1 MRELLEIGRSGM
13 FANQKSLDV
22 VGQNIANA
30 NTPGY
35 SRQRVELDAIE
46 FRKGGLSVGLGVNVE
61 TVKQL
66 RDTLVE
72 TQIQSKEGD
81 LGGLNEKIKLYEQL
95 EVLFASGSDNDLD
108 KLMTK
113 FFNSF
118 SELSNNPE
126 SLALRE
132 NVVFSAQNM
141 TSRFNEIAANL
152 DSFKDSTA
160 KEARTLVG
168 EVNRLTSDIAKLNV
182 QIANVSGTGQA
193 DNKALDLRATRLNEL
208 SKLVDIN
215 TIYSNNGSV
224 EVRIGNLVVVQHER
238 TFTVEPEIDSTNN
251 SLRLRLNNG
260 RTMKNVGGQLGAMID
275 SYENVLPEF
284 KTKIDTLASNLV
296 SKVNAIHVNGFN
308 LKDTSGID
316 FFKSGN
322 TTASSISVNSQIAQD
337 VSLIAASTT
346 AGTPGDN
353 TAARQI
359 FSLLDNSSAV
369 DNRSFI
375 EYSLGIAAETGFSIS
390 GMRTQVESI
399 TSSKQMLENQK
410 ADASG
415 VNMDE
420 ELANMIKFQN
430 AYQASA
436 RVIASVQVMYD
447 TVLSL
452 I

>member
-1 MRELLEIGRSGM
+1 MRELLEIGKRGM
-13 FANQKSLDV
+13 FANQKSLEV
-22 VGQNIANA
+22 VGQNVANA

-35 SRQRVELDAIE
+35 SRQRVELEAIE
-46 FRKGGLSVGLGVNVE
+46 FRKGGLSVGLGVNVA

-81 LGGLNEKIKLYEQL
+81 LGGFNEQIKLYEQL
-95 EVLFASGSDNDLD
+95 EVLFATGSDNDLD

-132 NVVFSAQNM
+132 SVVFSAQNM
-141 TSRFNEIAANL
+141 TSRFNEISANL
-152 DSFKDSTA
+152 DAIKDSLT
-160 KEARTLVG
+160 KESTTLVG

-193 DNKALDLRATRLNEL
+193 NNKALDLRAIRLNEL

-224 EVRIGNLVVVQHER
+224 EVRVGNLVVVQHDR
-238 TFTVEPEIDSTNN
+238 VFNVEQIDSTNN
-251 SLRLRLNNG
+251 ALRLRLNNG
-260 RTMKNVGGQLGAMID
+260 RTLKNVGGKLGAMID
-275 SYENVLPEF
+275 SFETVLPDF
-284 KTKIDTLASNLV
+284 KTKVDTLASNLV
-296 SKVNAIHVNGFN
+296 SKVNQIHVNGFN
-308 LKDTSGID
+308 LNDTTGIE
-316 FFKSGN
+316 FFKPGG
-322 TTASSISVNSQIAQD
+322 TTASTIALNSQIVD
-337 VSLIAASTT
+337 NVSLIAASDTSG
-346 AGTPGDN
+346 APGNN

-359 FSLLDNSSAV
+359 FTLLDSSSAV
-369 DNRSFI
+369 GDKSFI
-375 EYSLGIAAETGFSIS
+375 EYSLSIAAETGFTIS
-390 GMRTQVESI
+390 SLRTQVESVS
-399 TSSKQMLENQK
+399 SSKLMLENQK
-410 ADASG
+410 LDASG

-452 I
+452 V